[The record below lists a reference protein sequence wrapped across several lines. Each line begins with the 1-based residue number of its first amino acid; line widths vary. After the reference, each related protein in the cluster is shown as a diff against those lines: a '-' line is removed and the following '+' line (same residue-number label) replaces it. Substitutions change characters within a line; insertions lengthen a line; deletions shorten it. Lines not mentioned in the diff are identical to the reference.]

1 MEEHEAMTNE
11 DMLARLVAQAEN
23 EGGDLV
29 TLRAIVEEASDL
41 GAARVLERMGLSDDK
56 ARNDFAELREL
67 LGAWRDAKASAWK
80 AAIQW
85 AVRGILALLL
95 IGIAV
100 RLGLWDWVA

>member
-1 MEEHEAMTNE
+1 MTNE